1 MLLQHLW
8 ALMTLALLD
17 GFVPMSSGS
26 PKGGLGRLIELQGGS
41 SVSPESSSPAPLPAA
56 AAAAPAMAL
65 SNTAV
70 THEYEWVRFD
80 ATIPEDVILDTH
92 HHTSSKRRRIRNI
105 LQTAKRR
112 EAEAIA
118 SSGGGSDAGALDT
131 AWDAANT
138 QAGARGGGG
147 VRGTDGREWDEEG
160 VGVSMPDA
168 PSGASGQE
176 GRVSSAAV
184 GAGAAEAQR
193 SSDYDYGSASNFWV
207 RRLRKAKQ
215 SGRRV
220 KSDLKRLIGYAHSRP
235 FENTALNVT
244 EIKRLGIRPVLVF
257 INKKSGGR
265 SGEALIARLTAQLN
279 HIQVTTLRTLTCKLP
294 CQYILVAGCQSGC
307 PSVTLSPNPFSRPP
321 PPTRQVCDLSSH
333 RPSEYLSLYKPLA
346 ADAECGLRLL
356 CCGGDG
362 TAAWVMQV
370 PRRLLYTV

>member
-26 PKGGLGRLIELQGGS
+26 FKGGMGRLIELQGGS
-41 SVSPESSSPAPLPAA
+41 SVCPESAPSAPLP
-56 AAAAPAMAL
+56 PPPPPP
-65 SNTAV
+65 SNPVV

-118 SSGGGSDAGALDT
+118 SSGGGRDAGVLDT
-131 AWDAANT
+131 AWSAANT
-138 QAGARGGGG
+138 PAVARGGGG
-147 VRGTDGREWDEEG
+147 VRGIDGREWDEEG
-160 VGVSMPDA
+160 VGVSVPDA
-168 PSGASGQE
+168 PLGASGQE
-176 GRVSSAAV
+176 GWVGSAAA

-193 SSDYDYGSASNFWV
+193 NSDHDYGSASNFWV

-220 KSDLKRLIGYAHSRP
+220 KSDLKRLIGYSHSRP

-265 SGEALIARLTAQLN
+265 TGEALIARLAAQLN
-279 HIQVTTLRTLTCKLP
+279 HIQVTTL
-294 CQYILVAGCQSGC
+294 
-307 PSVTLSPNPFSRPP
+307 
-321 PPTRQVCDLSSH
+321 
-333 RPSEYLSLYKPLA
+333 
-346 ADAECGLRLL
+346 
-356 CCGGDG
+356 
-362 TAAWVMQV
+362 
-370 PRRLLYTV
+370 